1 VREVGDEVLFLHRL
15 VPGGADRSYGIEVGR
30 LAGLPPTVIAR
41 AKQVLALLE
50 GDAAAMV
57 ASLEEGAERSAGDGR
72 GARTQRR
79 RAGGAPTNQLTFFA
93 PPEPPAPPRES
104 PVVEALRKADPN
116 HMTPMQALE
125 LVARLA
131 AEARRA

>member
-1 VREVGDEVLFLHRL
+1 
-15 VPGGADRSYGIEVGR
+15 VGR
-30 LAGLPPTVIAR
+30 LAGLPPSVIAR

-50 GDAAAMV
+50 GDGAAMV
-57 ASLEEGAERSAGDGR
+57 ASLEEGAER
-72 GARTQRR
+72 ARVQRR
-79 RAGGAPTNQLTFFA
+79 RAAAPTNQLTFFA
-93 PPEPPAPPRES
+93 PPPSDAPAAPPRES
-104 PVVEALRKADPN
+104 PIVEALRKVDPH